1 MKATQRETEGTKIQ
15 VLSVGLG
22 PQDHASLRDILTPT
36 SRSTDSDIQ
45 WQVESCGTLPAAL
58 AAIQATRIPVVLCE
72 REFNAH
78 SWQHLWEP
86 LNQLSDPPC
95 LIVTSRMADE
105 YLWAEALNLGAYD
118 VLARPFDPTE
128 VVRVFNS
135 AWLHRTHRKDTPGR
149 AKTATPRGTAFVAA
163 V

>member
-15 VLSVGLG
+15 VLSVGLV
-22 PQDHASLRDILTPT
+22 PQDHASLQDILSLN
-36 SRSTDSDIQ
+36 SRLSASDFH
-45 WQVESCGTLPAAL
+45 WHVESCGTVPGAL
-58 AAIQATRIPVVLCE
+58 AAIQNNRVPVVLCE
-72 REFNAH
+72 REFSSQ
-78 SWQHLWEP
+78 SWRQLLEP

-118 VLARPFDPTE
+118 VLARPFDPVE
-128 VVRVFNS
+128 VVRVFSS

-149 AKTATPRGTAFVAA
+149 ANTATPRGTAFVAA